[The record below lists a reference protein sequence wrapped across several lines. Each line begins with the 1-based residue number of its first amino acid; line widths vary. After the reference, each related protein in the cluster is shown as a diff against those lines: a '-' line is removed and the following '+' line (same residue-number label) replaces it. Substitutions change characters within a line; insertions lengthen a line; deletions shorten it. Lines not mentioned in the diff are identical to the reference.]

1 MGFFSFLFRGGNVGV
16 IAKTLSAQYKQYP
29 NFNSLLLFYS
39 LDFKNRK
46 RDLNRS
52 IKAEIAIDRI
62 KSGEIKN
69 YTELAALAL
78 QVDAAPNSHSYE
90 YVLNGFKAELMKRL
104 LKDGVDADSVFG
116 NVFVDWEKFNPSIK
130 AS

>member
-1 MGFFSFLFRGGNVGV
+1 MMMVGTNQFPMM
-16 IAKTLSAQYKQYP
+16 AMNNKQIVHQG
-29 NFNSLLLFYS
+29 S
-39 LDFKNRK
+39 
-46 RDLNRS
+46 
-52 IKAEIAIDRI
+52 KAGCFHCLRI
-62 KSGEIKN
+62 FDVSEIKN